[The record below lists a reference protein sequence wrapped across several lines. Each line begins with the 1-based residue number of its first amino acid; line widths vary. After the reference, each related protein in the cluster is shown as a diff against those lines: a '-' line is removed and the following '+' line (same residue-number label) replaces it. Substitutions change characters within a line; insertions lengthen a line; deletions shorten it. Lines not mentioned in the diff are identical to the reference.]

1 MDARAF
7 TKLIDFLQQV
17 PAIRGSIGHGSDD
30 KGCWWVKFAIDIDHE
45 LAWRTV
51 QEMGHVLNFLSMNE
65 RLPTS
70 FHPVSPPPYMNG
82 GPDDF
87 LSWVIDSRD
96 PEFRPGTCARWLEG
110 RMPNPVTDLDQWE
123 VD

>member
-1 MDARAF
+1 MKF
-7 TKLIDFLQQV
+7 T
-17 PAIRGSIGHGSDD
+17 
-30 KGCWWVKFAIDIDHE
+30 IDIDHE
-45 LAWRTV
+45 LAWPTV
-51 QEMGHVLNFLSMNE
+51 QEMGHVLNALSVHE

-87 LSWVIDSRD
+87 LSWVIECRD
-96 PEFRPGTCARWLEG
+96 PEFRPGTCATWLKG
-110 RMPNPVTDLDQWE
+110 RLPNPVSDLDQWE